1 MLRKLWAIA
10 WRQHFRNLAIGID
23 CLQLGVLFNYSLLI
37 SCCSCN
43 RQLLWHKQISLGSV
57 VPLAM
62 FCNLLLPTWNFFISL
77 QNYHYGIFALT
88 HWGPHLYQCIVGLSF
103 LSFYIFI
110 STVFFSYIF
119 IYFYPMFSFFS
130 CYLLIFTVT
139 WIWGTF
145 ALAHWGM
152 GISRHTSELYV
163 SKVNAHMKW
172 ETKVDHLGNWQY
184 LISEKGFFRKENPKS
199 GVLGTQC
206 VFGQGGKKQSVTVC
220 PAHTAV

>member
-1 MLRKLWAIA
+1 
-10 WRQHFRNLAIGID
+10 
-23 CLQLGVLFNYSLLI
+23 
-37 SCCSCN
+37 
-43 RQLLWHKQISLGSV
+43 
-57 VPLAM
+57 M

-88 HWGPHLYQCIVGLSF
+88 HWGPHLHQWIVGLSF
-103 LSFYIFI
+103 LFFYLFI

-119 IYFYPMFSFFS
+119 IYFYEIFIFLFFLS
-130 CYLLIFTVT
+130 TYINCYMDIRNICT
-139 WIWGTF
+139 GT
-145 ALAHWGM
+145 LGN
-152 GISRHTSELYV
+152 GDLSRHTSELYV
-163 SKVNAHMKW
+163 SEVNAQMKW

-184 LISEKGFFRKENPKS
+184 LRTEKRKENPKY